1 MRWRR
6 PVWKD
11 MAQMATASA
20 TTHLGPRHAVAFVL
34 GGINGAFNRIVEAWP
49 TSATIEFLARSEEPL
64 STSGADE
71 GAGTLFGLRAQLPG
85 TSVPCARMIRYCS
98 GVRMRRHSS
107 SVWVT
112 SKALPGIIVRSN
124 GPRNMSAKIEHRLT
138 LPVPSPKSQRKLTQF
153 AEV

>member
-71 GAGTLFGLRAQLPG
+71 GAGTLFVIEGATAWHLGPMRTHDSILFRRENAPPLFLGMGDFKGFAWYHRSLQW
-85 TSVPCARMIRYCS
+85 AAKH
-98 GVRMRRHSS
+98 VRQNR
-107 SVWVT
+107 T
-112 SKALPGIIVRSN
+112 
-124 GPRNMSAKIEHRLT
+124 
-138 LPVPSPKSQRKLTQF
+138 
-153 AEV
+153 

>member
-1 MRWRR
+1 
-6 PVWKD
+6 

-71 GAGTLFGLRAQLPG
+71 GAGTPMGAGLPSAIAAKL
-85 TSVPCARMIRYCS
+85 VPPA
-98 GVRMRRHSS
+98 
-107 SVWVT
+107 
-112 SKALPGIIVRSN
+112 ALW
-124 GPRNMSAKIEHRLT
+124 
-138 LPVPSPKSQRKLTQF
+138 
-153 AEV
+153 